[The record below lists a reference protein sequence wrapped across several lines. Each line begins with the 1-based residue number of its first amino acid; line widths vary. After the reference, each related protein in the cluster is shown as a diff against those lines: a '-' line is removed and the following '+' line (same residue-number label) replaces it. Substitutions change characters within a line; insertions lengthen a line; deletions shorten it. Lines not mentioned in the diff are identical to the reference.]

1 MLFEEEK
8 LEAEV
13 SEDEEETEVDEEKLE
28 TIEAGII
35 SGLKDVNTVD
45 IVKESF
51 LDYAMSVIVS
61 RAIPDARDG
70 LKPVHRRIIYGMD
83 VYPTNRFSNMLSRK
97 TSPRQCHSFPLF

>member
-1 MLFEEEK
+1 MLFEEENIEN
-8 LEAEV
+8 EAVE
-13 SEDEEETEVDEEKLE
+13 SEEEETEVNEEELE
-28 TIEAGII
+28 TIEAGIV

-83 VYPTNRFSNMLSRK
+83 ESGIKEGFFNNINCVDIF
-97 TSPRQCHSFPLF
+97 

>member
-8 LEAEV
+8 LENEAAE
-13 SEDEEETEVDEEKLE
+13 SEEETEVNEEELQ
-28 TIEAGII
+28 TIEAGIV

-61 RAIPDARDG
+61 RAIPDSSM
-70 LKPVHRRIIYGMD
+70 P
-83 VYPTNRFSNMLSRK
+83 
-97 TSPRQCHSFPLF
+97 